1 VEHKELEGVTGG
13 TVVSRSDFAGDPSA
27 AFITV
32 LLTADLG
39 KQERWCIRVQKEK
52 NHPVEGSVSLKT
64 PPS

>member
-32 LLTADLG
+32 LLTTG
-39 KQERWCIRVQKEK
+39 VRKEK
-52 NHPVEGSVSLKT
+52 NHLVEGSVSLET